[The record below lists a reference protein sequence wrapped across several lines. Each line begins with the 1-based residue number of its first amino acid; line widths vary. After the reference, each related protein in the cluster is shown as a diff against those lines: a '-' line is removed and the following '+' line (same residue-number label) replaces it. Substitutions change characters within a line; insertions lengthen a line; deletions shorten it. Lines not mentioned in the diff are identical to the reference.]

1 MEERVLLIGGTGFVG
16 KNLSRRLTY
25 HEFFHYVPTRI
36 NAQIPII
43 EQNLLA
49 KGIYVNEYTPASLD
63 EIFKTLT
70 PKDVVINLVGVLHS
84 SHGVPYGP
92 EFAAAHVE
100 LPKMIMAAMKQHG
113 IRRYIHMSALG
124 ADVNGPSMY
133 LRSKGVA
140 EELVKNSGLD
150 WTIFRPSVIFGNQDK
165 FINMFG
171 QLLKYVPLMPL
182 ASSQQ
187 LFQPVAVKNVSES
200 FIAAIS
206 MPRTIHQSYDLG
218 GPEVLSLGQIVQ
230 FAAKKN
236 DLRRFILPLPQ
247 WIGYLQALFLEK
259 LPGPTIMSRDNF
271 YSMKVPNILPP
282 NQPNTIQEVFGM
294 EPLPLES
301 LLK

>member
-16 KNLSRRLTY
+16 TSLSKSLGNQGF
-25 HEFFHYVPTRI
+25 HHYVPTRN

-49 KGIYVNEYTPASLD
+49 KGIYVNEYTSASLN
-63 EIFKTLT
+63 ELFKTLT
-70 PKDVVINLVGVLHS
+70 PKDVVNNLVGVLHS
-84 SHGVPYGP
+84 SHGVPYGS
-92 EFAAAHVE
+92 EFAKAHVE
-100 LPKMIMAAMKQHG
+100 LPKMIMAAMKQNG
-113 IRRYIHMSALG
+113 LRRYIHMSALG

-133 LRSKGVA
+133 LRSKGAA
-140 EELVKNSGLD
+140 EELVKSCGLD
-150 WTIFRPSVIFGNQDK
+150 WTIFRPSVIFGSQDK

-171 QLLKYVPLMPL
+171 QLLKYAPFMPL
-182 ASSQQ
+182 AGAQQ
-187 LFQPVAVKNVSES
+187 LFQPVAVKNVTES

-206 MPRTIHQSYDLG
+206 MPQTIHQSYDLA
-218 GPEVLSLGQIVQ
+218 GPKVLSLRQIVE
-230 FAAKKN
+230 FAAKKKG
-236 DLRRFILPLPQ
+236 LRRSILPLPQ

-271 YSMKVPNILPP
+271 YSMKVPNILPLE
-282 NQPNTIQEVFGM
+282 QPNAIQEVFGM